1 MASIARTDA
10 ENKLP
15 DVTIGKYS
23 LEESDSGAVKNTSS
37 VHFNRAFSQFKKIY
51 DLFEHANRVL
61 QRGSISNS
69 LIGYISLDEHA
80 HESHHHWFLIELVDD
95 LFRTHSFPVNCLPGI
110 DGSSSNHLPLWNIN
124 SDRCLTVDT
133 LRPNTIRSKLS
144 VSFFFFFVFYFPFVA
159 RSFFK
164 RCLRGLRVRE
174 KSTWYD
180 DLTLRF
186 VSRISHEYLSIY
198 RRLISSLFSTWIH
211 VTSRDTFYTTV
222 LNIKK
227 NIDLLRFYYKIVW

>member
-1 MASIARTDA
+1 MASIPRTDA

-23 LEESDSGAVKNTSS
+23 LEEDDSSAVKNTSN

-144 VSFFFFFVFYFPFVA
+144 VFFFFFFIFFSWLVRSSNDVYGDLGWEKNRRDITIWRYDSFLGFIFRYIVA
-159 RSFFK
+159 WFRLCSP
-164 RCLRGLRVRE
+164 RE
-174 KSTWYD
+174 F
-180 DLTLRF
+180 TLRLVIRF
-186 VSRISHEYLSIY
+186 TPQFLIWKRI
-198 RRLISSLFSTWIH
+198 
-211 VTSRDTFYTTV
+211 
-222 LNIKK
+222 
-227 NIDLLRFYYKIVW
+227 

>member
-1 MASIARTDA
+1 MASIPRTDA
-10 ENKLP
+10 ENKLS

-23 LEESDSGAVKNTSS
+23 LEEDDSSAVKNTSN

-144 VSFFFFFVFYFPFVA
+144 VFFFFFFIFFSWLVRSSNDVYGDLGWEKNRRDITIWRYDSFLGFIFRYIVA
-159 RSFFK
+159 WFRLCSP
-164 RCLRGLRVRE
+164 RE
-174 KSTWYD
+174 F
-180 DLTLRF
+180 TLRLAIRF
-186 VSRISHEYLSIY
+186 TPQFLIWKRI
-198 RRLISSLFSTWIH
+198 
-211 VTSRDTFYTTV
+211 
-222 LNIKK
+222 
-227 NIDLLRFYYKIVW
+227 

>member
-144 VSFFFFFVFYFPFVA
+144 VSFFFLFFIFLSWLVRSSNDVYGDLGWEKNRRDMTIWRYDSFLGFLTNIFRYIVA
-159 RSFFK
+159 WFRLCS
-164 RCLRGLRVRE
+164 RRE
-174 KSTWYD
+174 S
-180 DLTLRF
+180 TLRLVIRF
-186 VSRISHEYLSIY
+186 TPQF
-198 RRLISSLFSTWIH
+198 LI
-211 VTSRDTFYTTV
+211 
-222 LNIKK
+222 
-227 NIDLLRFYYKIVW
+227 

>member
-1 MASIARTDA
+1 MASIPRTDA

-23 LEESDSGAVKNTSS
+23 LEEDDSSAVKNTSN

-144 VSFFFFFVFYFPFVA
+144 VFFFFYFLFVA

-174 KSTWYD
+174 KSTWYY

-186 VSRISHEYLSIY
+186 VSRIYLSIY
-198 RRLISSLFSTWIH
+198 RCLISSLFSTWIY
-211 VTSRDTFYTTV
+211 VTSRDTFYTPKF
-222 LNIKK
+222 LIWKR
-227 NIDLLRFYYKIVW
+227 I

>member
-1 MASIARTDA
+1 MASIPRTDA

-23 LEESDSGAVKNTSS
+23 LEEDDSSAVKNTSN

-144 VSFFFFFVFYFPFVA
+144 VFFFFFYFLFVA

-174 KSTWYD
+174 KSTWYY

-186 VSRISHEYLSIY
+186 VSRIYLSIY
-198 RRLISSLFSTWIH
+198 RCLISSLFSTWIY

-222 LNIKK
+222 LNMKK

>member
-1 MASIARTDA
+1 MASIAWTDA

-23 LEESDSGAVKNTSS
+23 LEEGDSGAVKNTSS

-144 VSFFFFFVFYFPFVA
+144 VSFFFFLFFIFFSWLVRSSNDVYGDLGWEKNRRDMTIWRYDSFHGFLTNTFRYIVA
-159 RSFFK
+159 WFRLCSW
-164 RCLRGLRVRE
+164 RE
-174 KSTWYD
+174 S
-180 DLTLRF
+180 TLRLVIRF
-186 VSRISHEYLSIY
+186 TPQF
-198 RRLISSLFSTWIH
+198 LI
-211 VTSRDTFYTTV
+211 
-222 LNIKK
+222 
-227 NIDLLRFYYKIVW
+227 

>member
-1 MASIARTDA
+1 MASIPRTDA

-23 LEESDSGAVKNTSS
+23 LEEDDSSAVKNTSN

-144 VSFFFFFVFYFPFVA
+144 VFFFFFIFFSWLVRSSNDVYGDLGWEKNRRDITIWRYDSFLGFIFRYIVA
-159 RSFFK
+159 WFRLCSP
-164 RCLRGLRVRE
+164 RE
-174 KSTWYD
+174 F
-180 DLTLRF
+180 TLRLVIRF
-186 VSRISHEYLSIY
+186 TPQFLIWKRI
-198 RRLISSLFSTWIH
+198 
-211 VTSRDTFYTTV
+211 
-222 LNIKK
+222 
-227 NIDLLRFYYKIVW
+227 

>member
-1 MASIARTDA
+1 MASIPRTDA

-23 LEESDSGAVKNTSS
+23 LEEDDSGAVKNTSN

-144 VSFFFFFVFYFPFVA
+144 VFFFFFYFLFVA

-174 KSTWYD
+174 KSTWYY

-186 VSRISHEYLSIY
+186 VSRIYLSIY
-198 RRLISSLFSTWIH
+198 RCLISSLFSTWIY

-222 LNIKK
+222 LNMKK